1 MTKSKVTITDNIP
14 ETLAEELLK
23 YSETKEEFTF
33 LATGGN
39 QATDCYPTLKG
50 TFQSEVTQG
59 RLVVGDERLV
69 PLASSWS
76 NTSMLF
82 DQFESAG
89 GGLQISSP
97 ILPFEAELRAIEEIM
112 ANEKTDLAYKRTS
125 ILENYSGLLRQV
137 VANFD
142 RIISKSPKATF
153 VHLGLG
159 PDGHVASLFPR
170 CDDLNMTG
178 KYSQISL
185 DLDQNNKML
194 RTSVTFDM
202 INSADIVVVSTVGYE
217 KGKLI
222 AQALDQD
229 PAIPLSNLSPR
240 EIVYLVDPNAGE
252 AIYGR

>member
-1 MTKSKVTITDNIP
+1 MTKSKVTITDDIP
-14 ETLAEELLK
+14 KTLADELLK
-23 YSETKEEFTF
+23 YSKTKEEFTF

-39 QATDCYPTLKG
+39 QAIDCYPTLKE
-50 TFQSEVTQG
+50 TFRVEATQG

-69 PLASSWS
+69 PLTSSWS

-112 ANEKTDLAYKRTS
+112 ANEGTDLAYKRAS

-159 PDGHVASLFPR
+159 PDGHVASLFPN
-170 CDDLNMTG
+170 CDDLDITG
-178 KYSQISL
+178 KFSQISL

-222 AQALDQD
+222 ARALDQD
-229 PAIPLSNLSPR
+229 PAIPLSKLSPR
-240 EIVYLVDPNAGE
+240 ELVFLVDPNAGE